1 MRPELDGWG
10 RAAEPGE
17 SCFGVQAVRVV
28 TGGDEE
34 LPSGVDSD
42 ARQRDQIRG
51 GGGDEGGQV
60 AVEVVDLG
68 LECEPA

>member
-1 MRPELDGWG
+1 M
-10 RAAEPGE
+10 
-17 SCFGVQAVRVV
+17 RVV